1 MYNSKPPPNNYIAL
15 SSLNKINKFDI
26 NTKTSLN
33 YDNLTNLSMYLYYGF
48 NINSTNADAY
58 DKFSEIKYANNNQTS
73 LSIFKNYINTNYDY
87 FGIQNYQILID
98 NSRQGLIKIDN
109 EKNIKKTLQPADTRF
124 PNILPDPT
132 IQNIKSLLNKF
143 KNINFQSLFPY
154 DTSPSLNTQINFFD
168 IFSSS
173 IDTMQQAQIIT
184 KEKVDNAAI
193 NQNITGIFGSIP
205 LTAPKSVYMEEF

>member
-1 MYNSKPPPNNYIAL
+1 
-15 SSLNKINKFDI
+15 
-26 NTKTSLN
+26 
-33 YDNLTNLSMYLYYGF
+33 
-48 NINSTNADAY
+48 
-58 DKFSEIKYANNNQTS
+58 
-73 LSIFKNYINTNYDY
+73 
-87 FGIQNYQILID
+87 LID
-98 NSRQGLIKIDN
+98 NSRQGLIRIDN
-109 EKNIKKTLQPADTRF
+109 EKNIKKTLQPVDKRY

-132 IQNIKSLLNKF
+132 IQNIESLLNKF

-184 KEKVDNAAI
+184 KEKVDNGEI